1 MFQYLWIFVCATLLS
16 TGLTLVVKSVAQ
28 RFGIID
34 VPDTAPERKL
44 HQQAVPL
51 LGGVAVYLAFAL
63 MALWLS
69 PNLTEGYLLF
79 KHLVGILLAGLVITV
94 GGVLDDRYNLSPK
107 TQLVFPFI
115 STLIVVA
122 SGIGI
127 SYITNPFGGIIQ
139 LDQWQFTLFSWN
151 QLPYHVTLLADLFTI
166 IWLFST
172 MYTTKLLDGLDGLVP
187 GITAIGGVIIFLVSN
202 SQDVAQPETGTL
214 ALILAGSALG
224 FLFWNF
230 SPAKIYLGES
240 GSVFTGFMLGVL
252 AILSGGKIATALLIL
267 GLPVIDLIWVV
278 VRRMF
283 IEKKSPFSADT
294 LHLHFQLRQLG
305 WTSSSIVLL
314 FYAITIIFGTSTLFV
329 QGKAKVLVLGILFA
343 ASAAGLTWLFFAT
356 KYNKN
361 KL

>member
-1 MFQYLWIFVCATLLS
+1 MFQYLWIFVAATLLS
-16 TGLTLVVKSVAQ
+16 AGFTMIIKFLAQ
-28 RFGIID
+28 RWGIVD
-34 VPDTAPERKL
+34 KPEAAPSRKL
-44 HQQAVPL
+44 HQRAVPL
-51 LGGVAVYLAFAL
+51 LGGVAIYLAFAVC
-63 MALWLS
+63 ALWLA
-69 PNLTEGYLLF
+69 PDLTQGYLLF
-79 KHLVGILLAGLVITV
+79 KHLMGILLAGLVIV
-94 GGVLDDRYNLSPK
+94 IGGILDDRFNLSPK
-107 TQLVFPFI
+107 TQLLFPLV
-115 STLIVVA
+115 SALIIVA

-127 SYITNPFGGIIQ
+127 SYISNPFGGIIQ
-139 LDQWQFTLFSWN
+139 LDQWQFTLFTWQ
-151 QLPYHVTLLADLFTI
+151 QLPYQVTLLADLFTV

-214 ALILAGSALG
+214 ALIVAGAAFG

-230 SPAKIYLGES
+230 SPAKIFLGES

-278 VRRMF
+278 IRRAL

-305 WTSSSIVLL
+305 WSTPSIVLL
-314 FYAITIIFGTSTLFV
+314 FYSITIVFGMSTLFV
-329 QGKAKVLVLGILFA
+329 EGTYKVIVLGVLFA
-343 ASAAGLTWLFFAT
+343 ASAAGLIWLYFST
-356 KYNKN
+356 RRTDHN
-361 KL
+361 